1 MVVEQ
6 PPATFPQSSRWF
18 QRAQQVIPG
27 GVNSPVRAL
36 QAVAA
41 EPVFMAKGDGPYL
54 WDEDGN
60 RYIDYVMSWGALI
73 LGHRAP
79 AVMAALTETLADGTG
94 FGTATRWEVE
104 LAQLV
109 VEALP
114 WVEQVRLVSSGTEA
128 TMSALRLARAHTGRD
143 AIVKFAGCYHG
154 HADSLLAAAG
164 SGVLTHGIP
173 GTPGVPAAAARDTY
187 VLPYNDLAAVER
199 LFQEQGDS
207 LAAVIVEPV
216 AGNMGLV
223 PPQPGFLAGL
233 REITRRHGALLI
245 FDEVITGFRVGWSGA
260 QGLYGIEPDLT
271 CLGKVLGGGLPVGA
285 YGGPAAIMGKIA
297 PAGPVYQA
305 GTLAGNPLAVR
316 AGLAALTQLKA
327 PGFYDR
333 LAAAAARLADGLRSA
348 LAPAGVPYQVQQL
361 GSMLTVFFTQE
372 PVTNLADAQ
381 QADTEAYGVFF
392 RAMLAQGVYLPPSQ
406 FEAMFV
412 SAAHDDTVIQA
423 TIDAAAGATHDL
435 RRWHENRG

>member
-1 MVVEQ
+1 M
-6 PPATFPQSSRWF
+6 AFPQSSQWF
-18 QRAQQVIPG
+18 QAAKQVIPG

-36 QAVAA
+36 KAVAA
-41 EPVFMAKGDGPYL
+41 EPIFMARGDGPYL

-79 AVMAALTETLADGTG
+79 AVMTALNDALADGTG
-94 FGTATRWEVE
+94 FGTATRWEVQ

-114 WVEQVRLVSSGTEA
+114 AVEQVRLVSSGTEA
-128 TMSALRLARAHTGRD
+128 TMSALRLARAYTGRD

-173 GTPGVPAAAARDTY
+173 GTPGVPAAAARDTF

-199 LFQEQGDS
+199 LFQERGDS
-207 LAAVIVEPV
+207 LAAIIVEPV

-223 PPQPGFLAGL
+223 PPQPGFLEGL

-260 QGLYGIEPDLT
+260 QGMYGIQPDLT

-285 YGGPAAIMGKIA
+285 YGGPAAIMSRIA

-316 AGLAALTQLKA
+316 AGLAALNQLQA
-327 PGFYDR
+327 PGFYDA
-333 LAAAAARLADGLRSA
+333 LAQAAARLAEGLRSA
-348 LAPAGVPYQVQQL
+348 LAEAGVPCHVQQR
-361 GSMLTVFFTQE
+361 GSMLTVFFTQQ
-372 PVTNLADAQ
+372 PVTSLADAQ

-392 RAMLAQGVYLPPSQ
+392 RAMLSRGVYLPPSQ

-412 SAAHDDTVIQA
+412 SAAHDETVIQA
-423 TIDAAAGATHDL
+423 TIAAAAGAAGDL
-435 RRWHENRG
+435 RRWHQNRE